1 MFVCLLLHLCIYPVA
16 PTQALGSQHPYAL
29 RVDRS
34 GLVGNWCGVVGMETG
49 INHCRSYLVFT
60 SLVSSH
66 PVINWHTQCI
76 CYQCAAHSH
85 HHMQTYTHSAH
96 LSVILTHPHA
106 GCLHSYC
113 SSPHPVPAIATETSL
128 TALLFLQ
135 IHPHFYSPWKN
146 IFLYLFFPLT
156 QSRNSPCLPSIY
168 LRFPLG
174 CLIRQPIERKFIFFR
189 LPQKHKCKISRG
201 L

>member
-1 MFVCLLLHLCIYPVA
+1 M
-16 PTQALGSQHPYAL
+16 G
-29 RVDRS
+29 
-34 GLVGNWCGVVGMETG
+34 TG
-49 INHCRSYLVFT
+49 INHCRSSLVFS

-66 PVINWHTQCI
+66 PVINWHTHAYAVSVLPTLTITCRRI
-76 CYQCAAHSH
+76 HTLH
-85 HHMQTYTHSAH
+85 THTH

-113 SSPHPVPAIATETSL
+113 CSPHPVPAIATETSL

-135 IHPHFYSPWKN
+135 IHPHFNSPWKN
-146 IFLYLFFPLT
+146 IFLYLFF
-156 QSRNSPCLPSIY
+156 SPHPQQKLPVFTIHLSW
-168 LRFPLG
+168 FPLG
-174 CLIRQPIERKFIFFR
+174 VRDTTARRQFISFL